1 MLVGCSWFRCS
12 HHSPAQVSLIRVTKT
27 RQQIHRVIKYND
39 DEVWSSLLDILLCPP
54 IQLITKSVEADS
66 LGEIQC
72 ILFLVVVFMFWH
84 VWLFLGAGHGCVY
97 RGYLPVLLPHV
108 CGCFHRDV
116 GSRWRR
122 PALNKKPGENKHAAE
137 GCLSLSNTALT
148 CFFLLHRPLLS
159 WQLRQLKCRWSKA
172 NGEQMQQ
179 QGAITSHRWR
189 VSPLNQLFN
198 HSITNIKVFPQNIYS
213 NVM

>member
-1 MLVGCSWFRCS
+1 MVFSFRHSAVPPNTANNQISGGRQFRWNTVHPFSCGRLHVLVRLTFPW
-12 HHSPAQVSLIRVTKT
+12 
-27 RQQIHRVIKYND
+27 
-39 DEVWSSLLDILLCPP
+39 
-54 IQLITKSVEADS
+54 
-66 LGEIQC
+66 
-72 ILFLVVVFMFWH
+72 
-84 VWLFLGAGHGCVY
+84 AGHGCVY

-179 QGAITSHRWR
+179 QGAITSRRWR